1 MGGSTYRDMCF
12 RGFKCEF
19 IGSSA
24 VISIVITRCF
34 VSIKAQQGLVAFAV
48 LLPRSL

>member
-12 RGFKCEF
+12 RGFKCGF

-24 VISIVITRCF
+24 VVSIVITWCF
-34 VSIKAQQGLVAFAV
+34 VMLYLSRRNKAL
-48 LLPRSL
+48 

>member
-34 VSIKAQQGLVAFAV
+34 VMLYLSRRNKAL
-48 LLPRSL
+48 